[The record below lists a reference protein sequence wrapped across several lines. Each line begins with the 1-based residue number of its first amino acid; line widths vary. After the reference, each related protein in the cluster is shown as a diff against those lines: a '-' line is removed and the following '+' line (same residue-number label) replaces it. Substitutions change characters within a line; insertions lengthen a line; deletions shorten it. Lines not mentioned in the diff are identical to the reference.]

1 MKKVTFQI
9 KKWTARALI
18 AIGAM
23 LGLSSCFH
31 GKNGPSPYEAVYGP
45 PPDVPPIEVIE
56 DVYGPPP
63 VDDPDTVP
71 DTVLVEPESPVEQD
85 AIGNKASGQ

>member
-1 MKKVTFQI
+1 MKKVTFQM
-9 KKWTARALI
+9 KKWTARALM

-31 GKNGPSPYEAVYGP
+31 GKNGPSPYECVYGP
-45 PPDVPPIEVIE
+45 PPNDPSIEVIE

-63 VDDPDTVP
+63 LDEPDTVP
-71 DTVLVEPESPVEQD
+71 DTVLVEPESPVEHG
-85 AIGNKASGQ
+85 AIGAKSSGE